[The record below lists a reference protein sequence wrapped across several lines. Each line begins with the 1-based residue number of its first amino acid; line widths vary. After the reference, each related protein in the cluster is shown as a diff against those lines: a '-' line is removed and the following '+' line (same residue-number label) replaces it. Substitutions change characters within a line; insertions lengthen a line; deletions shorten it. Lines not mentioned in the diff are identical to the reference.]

1 MGNRKDKSA
10 GSPAGSPA
18 ERKRKASDQK
28 GTALMRIDG
37 RNLNEMRPLKMT
49 RSYLKYPEGSALIE
63 LGDTVVLCTA
73 SVEERVPDFLNG
85 RDRGWVTAEYAML
98 PRSTETRIARERG
111 GVNARSLEIQRL
123 IGRSLRAAVELE
135 ALGVRTVRIDCDV
148 LQADGGTRTAA
159 ISGACVA
166 LAEAFFYLFQ
176 KEQIS
181 YFPLNDYLA
190 AVSVGQFED
199 KYLLDLSFAEDSR
212 AAVDMNLVMTAG
224 GKLVEIQGSSEDKP
238 FSRGQLDRMLDLA
251 GEGVAVIT
259 ACQKAALGP
268 EIEGLIA
275 ADR

>member
-1 MGNRKDKSA
+1 M
-10 GSPAGSPA
+10 
-18 ERKRKASDQK
+18 
-28 GTALMRIDG
+28 MRIDG
-37 RNLNEMRPLKMT
+37 RNLNEMRPLKIT

-73 SVEERVPDFLNG
+73 SVEEKVPDFLNG
-85 RDRGWVTAEYAML
+85 QGRGWVTAEYAML

-111 GVNARSLEIQRL
+111 RVNARSLEIQRL
-123 IGRSLRAAVELE
+123 IGRSLRAAVDLE
-135 ALGVRTVRIDCDV
+135 ALGPRTVRIDCDV

-159 ISGACVA
+159 ISGAYVA

-190 AVSVGQFED
+190 AISVGRYKD
-199 KYLLDLSFAEDSR
+199 TYLLDLSFAEDSR
-212 AAVDMNLVMTAG
+212 AAVDMNLVLTAAG
-224 GKLVEIQGSSEDKP
+224 ELVEIQGSSEDKP

-251 GEGVAVIT
+251 GKGVAVIT

-268 EIEGLIA
+268 EIERLIA

>member
-1 MGNRKDKSA
+1 
-10 GSPAGSPA
+10 
-18 ERKRKASDQK
+18 
-28 GTALMRIDG
+28 MRIDG

-123 IGRSLRAAVELE
+123 IGRSLRAAVDLE
-135 ALGVRTVRIDCDV
+135 ALGPRTVRIDCDV